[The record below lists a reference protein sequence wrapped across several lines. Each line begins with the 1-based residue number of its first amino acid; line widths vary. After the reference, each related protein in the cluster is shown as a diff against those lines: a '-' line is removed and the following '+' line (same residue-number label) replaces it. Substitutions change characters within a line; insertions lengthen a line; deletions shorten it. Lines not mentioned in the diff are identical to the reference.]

1 MRLIA
6 TLAALRK
13 RSSCSIGLSPSKGGA
28 RAPDCHDGLEL
39 KRGNLC
45 QCFKRPEMRQKPRCE
60 RFLFA
65 ASPHGVAGVP
75 PAFSPLTPRWA
86 MLPRFSMRT
95 LLGLL
100 FIAVGTA
107 TTNALDSSQLETQ
120 VRNITAPLGNVGV
133 GVQVVETSEQW
144 FFKGSE
150 RFPMQST
157 YKAPIAVAVLH
168 QVDQGV
174 LTLDQPIVIHRADL
188 SVGWSPIN
196 KSFQGEAMP
205 FTIQELLQRMVGE
218 SDNTAADVLQRT
230 LGGPKN
236 VQQILDGLGIKDVRI
251 DRLEREIQ
259 LEMRGLDVKDFQPDW
274 SDNEVLQQALSQLPE
289 SARRTALQHYFD
301 DPRDTA
307 TPIGMCDFLVK
318 LQTNRLLSEKSTQLL
333 LKVMTESTTGQK
345 RLKAGLPAGWSVA
358 HKTGTSGDLLRVW
371 PATNDVGILSTP
383 QDEHIAIAVFIANS
397 PASFE
402 DIERATA
409 QIAAA
414 VAKAFEERKKTSSA
428 R

>member
-1 MRLIA
+1 
-6 TLAALRK
+6 
-13 RSSCSIGLSPSKGGA
+13 
-28 RAPDCHDGLEL
+28 
-39 KRGNLC
+39 
-45 QCFKRPEMRQKPRCE
+45 
-60 RFLFA
+60 
-65 ASPHGVAGVP
+65 
-75 PAFSPLTPRWA
+75 
-86 MLPRFSMRT
+86 MLPRFSVRT

-120 VRNITAPLGNVGV
+120 VRNITGPLGNVGV

-259 LEMRGLDVKDFQPDW
+259 LEMRGLDAKDFQSDW

-333 LKVMTESTTGQK
+333 LKIMTESTTGQK

>member
-1 MRLIA
+1 
-6 TLAALRK
+6 
-13 RSSCSIGLSPSKGGA
+13 
-28 RAPDCHDGLEL
+28 
-39 KRGNLC
+39 
-45 QCFKRPEMRQKPRCE
+45 
-60 RFLFA
+60 
-65 ASPHGVAGVP
+65 
-75 PAFSPLTPRWA
+75 
-86 MLPRFSMRT
+86 MLPRFSVRT

-120 VRNITAPLGNVGV
+120 VRNITGPLGNVGV

-259 LEMRGLDVKDFQPDW
+259 LEMRGLDAKDFQSDW
-274 SDNEVLQQALSQLPE
+274 NDNEVLQQALSQLPE

-333 LKVMTESTTGQK
+333 LKIMTESTTGQK

-358 HKTGTSGDLLRVW
+358 HKTGTSADLLRVW

>member
-1 MRLIA
+1 
-6 TLAALRK
+6 
-13 RSSCSIGLSPSKGGA
+13 
-28 RAPDCHDGLEL
+28 
-39 KRGNLC
+39 
-45 QCFKRPEMRQKPRCE
+45 MRQKPRCE

-333 LKVMTESTTGQK
+333 LKIMTESPTGRK